1 MIDGVNGS
9 YIGGKGA
16 AMAAAALGAGKTGQA
31 VAGVAGSFAE
41 GMLGGG
47 LGFRG
52 GTAAGDKMSNPTTPA
67 EVVLGQGMSGGNPT
81 TVAAVNRMPPEFQSA
96 YSQAKAANWV
106 KPDRSTWYPP
116 NDGAVGTPTRTTL
129 DPGRAVDR
137 YGGEGGSYLDNPGD
151 PAAARA
157 LPPQSDRGKRTRT
170 RSNS

>member
-1 MIDGVNGS
+1 
-9 YIGGKGA
+9 
-16 AMAAAALGAGKTGQA
+16 
-31 VAGVAGSFAE
+31 
-41 GMLGGG
+41 
-47 LGFRG
+47 
-52 GTAAGDKMSNPTTPA
+52 MSNPTTPA

-157 LPPQSDRGKRTRT
+157 LPPQSDRGEENAYSVEQPTDVEQAPIAPWFDDPGGRRISNWLILAERRENTRSRTRLT
-170 RSNS
+170 TVI